1 MYSLQFKYENLKL
14 LSIYLIKKARREFIN
29 CLFNHSIAYKTRLS
43 LRGRRLKEK
52 GMGVLG
58 AREKRGV
65 RASRVSLTPETP
77 FLFPFKRLPSR
88 LDAPML
94 SQLNLQ
100 FFVQLVDAR
109 GYVTVKLFR
118 LFLSLRY

>member
-1 MYSLQFKYENLKL
+1 MRILSYYRFGYIVISKSETGIYKL
-14 LSIYLIKKARREFIN
+14 LVQ
-29 CLFNHSIAYKTRLS
+29 NHCITYKTRLS

-52 GMGVLG
+52 GMRVLG
-58 AREKRGV
+58 AREKRGA
-65 RASRVSLTPETP
+65 RAPRFALTPETP
-77 FLFPFKRLPSR
+77 FPFPFKRLPSR

-100 FFVQLVDAR
+100 FFVQLVDAC